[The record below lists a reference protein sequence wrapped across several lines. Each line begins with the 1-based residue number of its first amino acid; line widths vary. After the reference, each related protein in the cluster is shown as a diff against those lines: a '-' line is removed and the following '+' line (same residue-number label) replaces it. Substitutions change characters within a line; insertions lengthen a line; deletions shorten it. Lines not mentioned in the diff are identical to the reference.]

1 MVFGGFVFFKEPPGS
16 SLLDK
21 IPQTETTVMLIS
33 GSFLLIDIF
42 RDKIVYFGQKA
53 SRGRGGQRVNVHVNN
68 LILQTL
74 HFQPVGFK
82 T

>member
-1 MVFGGFVFFKEPPGS
+1 MVFGGFAFFKESGGS

-53 SRGRGGQRVNVHVNN
+53 SRGRGGSKSQC
-68 LILQTL
+68 
-74 HFQPVGFK
+74 PC
-82 T
+82 

>member
-1 MVFGGFVFFKEPPGS
+1 M
-16 SLLDK
+16 LDK

-33 GSFLLIDIF
+33 GSFLLIEILEIKLF
-42 RDKIVYFGQKA
+42 ILAKKHREEEE
-53 SRGRGGQRVNVHVNN
+53 GQRVNVHVNN